1 MQARLSLVQLAQTV
15 TRPSVSVPSLE
26 WTASDQQAQNEND
39 SRLRVEAFPAVD
51 QGDGVNRSAL
61 SGQEVGPNA
70 MTNKQIACSG
80 LKACIPAP

>member
-15 TRPSVSVPSLE
+15 TRPSVSVPSPE

-61 SGQEVGPNA
+61 SGQEVGAKA

>member
-61 SGQEVGPNA
+61 LGRRLDQTP
-70 MTNKQIACSG
+70 
-80 LKACIPAP
+80 